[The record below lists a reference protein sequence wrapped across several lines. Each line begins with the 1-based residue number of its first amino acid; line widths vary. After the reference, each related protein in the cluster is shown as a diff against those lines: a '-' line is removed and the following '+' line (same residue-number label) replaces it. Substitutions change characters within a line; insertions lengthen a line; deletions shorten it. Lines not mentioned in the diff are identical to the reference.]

1 MKLLSGGFW
10 DVFNPFKF
18 VQAVTFNL
26 STIASVVGIA
36 SGVSSIFGGSDSGGG
51 NTAGGGYY
59 DPYEE
64 ERPKY
69 FSGLETLMGMGGTP
83 GTPGQAKPLT
93 YNEWAKQN
101 PTSGGSNAW
110 WFTPNKNK
118 YNDYVKNFTPT
129 EGTEGVSGNQAAIN
143 MVMNSP
149 TYMGGLKS
157 GQRTLNAGL
166 ARTGQIGSG
175 AEQLA
180 LQNYG
185 QDYFNQQYQNL
196 YNQYTGLSR
205 ATEAPLSMANQNQ
218 LNMQQNQA
226 GWGAIAGGLEGLG
239 SLFNSSS
246 SAPYTPNNYVSG
258 YTSSPGYSGYSPT
271 NTNIGM
277 GGAGP
282 ANMGGGTI
290 GPSWGGN

>member
-1 MKLLSGGFW
+1 MKLLDGGFW
-10 DVFNPFKF
+10 EVLSPFKF
-18 VQAVTFNL
+18 VQAITFNL

-36 SGVSSIFGGSDSGGG
+36 SGVSSLMSDGPSAG

-83 GTPGQAKPLT
+83 GTPRASTPLSFKD
-93 YNEWAKQN
+93 WSKQN
-101 PTSGGSNAW
+101 PGSGFRAQ
-110 WFTPNKNK
+110 TK

-149 TYMGGLKS
+149 TYMGGLQQ

-180 LQNYG
+180 LQNFG

-218 LNMQQNQA
+218 LNTQQNQA

-246 SAPYTPNNYVSG
+246 SQAYTPNNYVSG

-290 GPSWGGN
+290 GPNWGGS